1 MVFIILELLK
11 KPGSL
16 QLYETICANGLMTN
30 GNNDKNSYAKEAVL
44 PTVATL
50 EAKNFK
56 VKYDFLNFSQG
67 TCTLKCMQTMTL
79 MIICVSVLKFEI
91 EIL

>member
-1 MVFIILELLK
+1 MVIIIK
-11 KPGSL
+11 IVMQRK
-16 QLYETICANGLMTN
+16 QL
-30 GNNDKNSYAKEAVL
+30 L

-67 TCTLKCMQTMTL
+67 TCMRTMTL
-79 MIICVSVLKFEI
+79 VWDWNSLINIFLPLDSINKWGFNQ
-91 EIL
+91 ILWVFSLNCFLCLLI

>member
-1 MVFIILELLK
+1 
-11 KPGSL
+11 
-16 QLYETICANGLMTN
+16 MTN
-30 GNNDKNSYAKEAVL
+30 GNNNKNSYAKEAIL

-67 TCTLKCMQTMTL
+67 TCMRTMTL
-79 MIICVSVLKFEI
+79 V
-91 EIL
+91 

>member
-1 MVFIILELLK
+1 
-11 KPGSL
+11 
-16 QLYETICANGLMTN
+16 MTN
-30 GNNDKNSYAKEAVL
+30 GNNNKNSYAKEAVF
-44 PTVATL
+44 PAVATL

-67 TCTLKCMQTMTL
+67 TCRLKCMQTMIL

>member
-1 MVFIILELLK
+1 
-11 KPGSL
+11 
-16 QLYETICANGLMTN
+16 MTN
-30 GNNDKNSYAKEAVL
+30 GNNNKNGYAKEAIL

-50 EAKNFK
+50 EANNFK

-67 TCTLKCMQTMTL
+67 TCRLKCKRTMTL

>member
-16 QLYETICANGLMTN
+16 QLYEPICANGLMTN
-30 GNNDKNSYAKEAVL
+30 GNNNKNSYAKKAVL

-50 EAKNFK
+50 EVKNFK
-56 VKYDFLNFSQG
+56 VKYDFLNFSQC
-67 TCTLKCMQTMTL
+67 TCRLKCMQTMTL

>member
-1 MVFIILELLK
+1 MVFIILKLLK
-11 KPGSL
+11 KPDSL
-16 QLYETICANGLMTN
+16 QLYETIVQINVLMTN
-30 GNNDKNSYAKEAVL
+30 GNNNKNSYAKEAIL

-67 TCTLKCMQTMTL
+67 TCRLKINVCKL
-79 MIICVSVLKFEI
+79 
-91 EIL
+91 

>member
-1 MVFIILELLK
+1 
-11 KPGSL
+11 
-16 QLYETICANGLMTN
+16 MTN
-30 GNNDKNSYAKEAVL
+30 GNNNKNSYAKEAIL

-67 TCTLKCMQTMTL
+67 TCRLKCNNNMQTMTL
-79 MIICVSVLKFEI
+79 TIICVSVLKFPFYP
-91 EIL
+91 

>member
-16 QLYETICANGLMTN
+16 QLYETINYCANGLMTN
-30 GNNDKNSYAKEAVL
+30 GNNNKNCYPKEAIL
-44 PTVATL
+44 LTVTIL

-56 VKYDFLNFSQG
+56 VKFS
-67 TCTLKCMQTMTL
+67 
-79 MIICVSVLKFEI
+79 
-91 EIL
+91 